1 MDIGRKLEDIP
12 QIIECETPRGKRMS
26 TGNDRRNTVLQSV
39 QEKMEGA
46 RASLEASKQLRE
58 SEVEGSAP
66 QASI

>member
-12 QIIECETPRGKRMS
+12 QIIECETPRGQRI
-26 TGNDRRNTVLQSV
+26 TIGNDRRSTVFQSL
-39 QEKMEGA
+39 QEKIEGA
-46 RASLEASKQLRE
+46 RASLETSKQLRE